1 MVRDKR
7 ESKGELCGSVRRV
20 VRESAEGRES
30 GVVVVRRVVRQSGE
44 GKESCVVV
52 SDVWSERAGKV
63 GRAVW

>member
-1 MVRDKR
+1 M
-7 ESKGELCGSVRRV
+7 CGSVRRV

-52 SDVWSERAGKV
+52 SDVWSEREGKERRV
-63 GRAVW
+63 VW

>member
-52 SDVWSERAGKV
+52 FDVWSETAGKQ